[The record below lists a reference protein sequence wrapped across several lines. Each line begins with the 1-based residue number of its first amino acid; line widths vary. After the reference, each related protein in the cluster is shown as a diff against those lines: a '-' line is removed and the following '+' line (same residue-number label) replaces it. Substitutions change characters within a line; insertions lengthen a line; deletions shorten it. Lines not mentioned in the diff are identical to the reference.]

1 MTVTRTANPRR
12 TTLAA
17 LPTGSVLH
25 RCDMNQDGQCHN
37 VATRM
42 VDTATGRRASC
53 ASCAV

>member
-42 VDTATGRRASC
+42 VDTASGRRASC